1 MPGLPAAL
9 FGAAGVLPPILL
21 EMSPMKTRFAL
32 TLMAL
37 LPILVAC
44 KAQDGSADTVAPAAD
59 APAAAPAAPAASD
72 TAPAAPTATADTAST
87 PATDAAAPPA
97 ADAPA
102 APAAARAPSGAEPVA
117 GTDYV
122 DIPGGQPFQ
131 PTNGKIEVVEVFG
144 YVCPACAAFQPLVGP
159 WKAGLPADVHFVYVP
174 AMFGGTWDDYAHAF
188 YAAEALGVQ
197 EKTHEAL
204 YKAIHVDQTLKGERG
219 RDSVQDIAGFYAKYG
234 VDPKQFADTMGS
246 FAVSSK
252 TNRAKQFATRSGVD
266 GTPSLIVN
274 GKYLIKGKSYPD
286 KLRIADHLIARERA
300 ALAK

>member
-1 MPGLPAAL
+1 MPGLPAAR

-59 APAAAPAAPAASD
+59 APAAAPAAPASD
-72 TAPAAPTATADTAST
+72 AAPADTAAT

-102 APAAARAPSGAEPVA
+102 APVAARTPSGAEPVA

-122 DIPGGQPFQ
+122 EIPGGQPFQ
-131 PTNGKIEVVEVFG
+131 PTNGKIEVTEVFG
-144 YVCPACAAFQPLVGP
+144 YVCPACAGFQPLIGP
-159 WKAGLPADVHFVYVP
+159 WKAGLPSDVHFVYVP
-174 AMFGGTWDDYAHAF
+174 AMFGGTWDDYARAF

-252 TNRAKQFATRSGVD
+252 TNRAKQFITRGGVN

-274 GKYLIKGKSYPD
+274 GKYLVKGNSYPD